1 MIYFFLDVYIFSDIQ
16 LYPCGREQLLL
27 FIDNCSV
34 KLLELT
40 ECLLVLIAEAIIFL
54 KELLQSVSLC
64 WLNEWQELEQ
74 NNFVKWHS
82 SSLKKPHTSAYSS
95 EMSSGEMQSM
105 FPSKNAKTSEKS
117 ISLKAIKAT
126 KYFSWHCLNCFLFF
140 YAQCR
145 INMKEVLYFVQ
156 KWGINQQFKYIAAQL
171 LKLNWAENIKVEG
184 TVVHN
189 CLIGVLRK
197 CWSNLDLLDVCGA
210 TKDSIQNLECI
221 KWYSALCCQRWWS
234 HFYSRLSWK
243 GCDYDE
249 KNI

>member
-1 MIYFFLDVYIFSDIQ
+1 MIKPNNLLQWAHGFMFLKTQYRNMSEIQPEKWGAPIIRQTFCLSYNKKNISIIEVTMIYFFLDVYIFSDIQ

-54 KELLQSVSLC
+54 KELLQSVNLY

-82 SSLKKPHTSAYSS
+82 SSLKKTHTSAYSS

-105 FPSKNAKTSEKS
+105 SPSKNANFSEKS

-126 KYFSWHCLNCFLFF
+126 KYFNW
-140 YAQCR
+140 
-145 INMKEVLYFVQ
+145 
-156 KWGINQQFKYIAAQL
+156 L
-171 LKLNWAENIKVEG
+171 LKLLFVF
-184 TVVHN
+184 
-189 CLIGVLRK
+189 
-197 CWSNLDLLDVCGA
+197 
-210 TKDSIQNLECI
+210 
-221 KWYSALCCQRWWS
+221 LCS
-234 HFYSRLSWK
+234 M
-243 GCDYDE
+243 
-249 KNI
+249 